1 MTILHFV
8 EVVKGEKMDIFS
20 IALYKLIFLLV
31 VWPLLNG
38 FILWNFNENRKK
50 EKVKISIIALIIYGT
65 TFLFLFYSNKKVLE
79 SIVSNTLFYIII
91 YFACLYEN
99 KKYSKKN
106 MVNIINN
113 KENFIQIFFVIA
125 TYIVIIFYNIKFW

>member
-125 TYIVIIFYNIKFW
+125 TYIVIIF